1 MQHIPRGVADDER
14 LAVVATRAGE
24 LVALDPSTGI
34 VRWRHGRGL
43 GACAVT
49 SDVIVAVHGDAEREP
64 AVVVLDS
71 AGGGE
76 LWTASIPGIPP
87 WAWRQFAQDP
97 TSPLDCTIEEGQV
110 LLRWRTST
118 GYEGGAA
125 PDERLLDEHAQ
136 TADGC
141 VLVDLRSRSVRLLS
155 PAELSAQVP
164 DVPTIGETTSAHG
177 LADDV
182 LEASR
187 VGRFRLELANATANN
202 SLVLRGVNDAND
214 EEVWEIVLDARLRP
228 PPLPQ

>member
-24 LVALDPSTGI
+24 LVCLDPSTGV

-43 GACAVT
+43 RACAVT
-49 SDVIVAVHGDAEREP
+49 SDVVVAVHVDAEREP

-71 AGGGE
+71 ANGGE
-76 LWTASIPGIPP
+76 LWSASIPGVPV
-87 WAWRQFAQDP
+87 WAWRRFAQDA
-97 TSPLDCTIEEGQV
+97 TSPLECTINDGQV
-110 LLRWRTST
+110 LLRWRAST

-125 PDERLLDEHAQ
+125 PDERLLDEYAQ

-155 PAELSAQVP
+155 PGELSAQVP
-164 DVPTIGETTSAHG
+164 DAPTTGETVSARG

-187 VGRFRLELANATANN
+187 VGRLRLELASATASN
-202 SLVLRGVNDAND
+202 SLVLRGVIEADD
-214 EEVWEIVLDARLRP
+214 EGVWELVLDAKLPP

>member
-24 LVALDPSTGI
+24 LVALDPSTGV

-43 GACAVT
+43 RACAVT
-49 SDVIVAVHGDAEREP
+49 SDVIVAVHIDAERAP
-64 AVVVLDS
+64 AVVALDS
-71 AGGGE
+71 ASGGE
-76 LWTASIPGIPP
+76 LWSASIPGIPR
-87 WAWRQFAQDP
+87 WAWRRFAQDP
-97 TSPLDCTIEEGQV
+97 TSPLDCTIDDGQV

-125 PDERLLDEHAQ
+125 PDERVLDEHAQ

-155 PAELSAQVP
+155 PGELLAQVP
-164 DVPTIGETTSAHG
+164 EEPTTGETTWARG
-177 LADDV
+177 LAIDV

-187 VGRFRLELANATANN
+187 VGRLRLELASATASN
-202 SLVLRGVNDAND
+202 SLVLRGVNEADD
-214 EEVWEIVLDARLRP
+214 EGVWEIVLDTKLPP